1 MTPTEYLHSQGM
13 DLDKTILISCIDG
26 VMRQPNLLV
35 LLEEYAKVK
44 DDPAGK
50 TVGPI
55 HANYLFVKGGGY
67 GEHIKIMFDDITY
80 IEARGDYMTIY
91 TTKTKHVTHS
101 TLKALVEKLPKSQ
114 FSRCHNSFIVNLNAI
129 SFIRETCIHLE
140 NSKTI
145 PLGEKYKG
153 DFRKAVL

>member
-1 MTPTEYLHSQGM
+1 MTPTEYLHSQGI

-44 DDPAGK
+44 DAPSGK
-50 TVGPI
+50 IAVPI
-55 HANYLFVKGGGY
+55 HTNYFFVKGKQT
-67 GEHIKIMFDDITY
+67 GEYAKVLLDDITY
-80 IEARGDYMTIY
+80 IEALGDYMTIY
-91 TTKTKHVTHS
+91 TAKTKYVIHS
-101 TLKALVEKLPKSQ
+101 SLKALAEKLPKSK
-114 FSRCHNSFIVNLNAI
+114 FIRCQNSFIVNVNRIA
-129 SFIRETCIHLE
+129 FIRENHIEME
-140 NSKTI
+140 NSKMI